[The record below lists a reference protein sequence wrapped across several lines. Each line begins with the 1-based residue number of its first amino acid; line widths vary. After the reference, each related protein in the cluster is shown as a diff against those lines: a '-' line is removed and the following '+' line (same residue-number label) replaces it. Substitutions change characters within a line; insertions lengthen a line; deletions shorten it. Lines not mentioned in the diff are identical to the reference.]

1 MTATGNRPAVQP
13 PPNMIGVQVVARQN
27 VAADAVSLFLALPRT
42 QRPPSGYFPGQF
54 VTLAIPTPTETLY
67 RSYSLC
73 GYGSANEPWEITIKR
88 VHKGQ
93 ISNYLL
99 DKVPVGSLL
108 YVSMP
113 RGTFTLPVPLRRD
126 VPIIFVAAGSGITPI
141 RGMLRA
147 LARVPATHRPQVQLH
162 YASHSPDTLLYR
174 QEFVQMDPQMTW
186 LHQYHYLSTMG
197 KSLTAA
203 DVASY
208 AGPMMRRAHWYI
220 CGPDALRRDMQ
231 AMLTSYQVPLA
242 LQHVEVFATQR
253 KSATGFFTLGGGRG
267 QPVAQMTIQTT
278 QAALDVRTN
287 ETVLDALERHGY
299 QPDFSC
305 RAGTCGT
312 CKLRLLA
319 GRVEQSHAVALTHAE
334 RSSGY
339 ILSCVAK
346 PLSDITLLS
355 GGRAPTG
362 RRAAV
367 QTMRGAQRTL
377 VRTACTA
384 AVGLMLF
391 GTWQLTDRRPAS
403 WGATAAAAP
412 TQPVYAPPTNTPNP
426 TDTPFPTAT
435 PVFGNGGNPT
445 ATPVFGNGGNPTAT
459 PVAQPTDTP
468 FPTATPQPPPTPT
481 VVTSPS
487 QGSGFP

>member
-1 MTATGNRPAVQP
+1 MTATGQNPMVQP
-13 PPNMIGVQVVARQN
+13 PPNMIAVQVVARQH

-42 QRPPSGYFPGQF
+42 QRPPAGYYPGQF
-54 VTLAIPTPTETLY
+54 VSLAIPTPTETLY

-73 GYGSANEPWEITIKR
+73 GYGSANDPWEITIKR
-88 VHKGQ
+88 VHKGR
-93 ISNYLL
+93 ISNYLM
-99 DKVPVGSLL
+99 DQVPVGSLL

-113 RGTFTLPVPLRRD
+113 RGTFTLPAPLRRD

-162 YASHSPDTLLYR
+162 YASHSPETLLYR
-174 QEFVQMDPQMTW
+174 QEFAQMDPQMTW
-186 LHQYHYLSTMG
+186 LRQYHYLSSLG

-203 DVASY
+203 DVAAY
-208 AGPMMRRAHWYI
+208 AGPSLRRAHWYI

-231 AMLTSYQVPLA
+231 TMLTSNQVPIA
-242 LQHVEVFATQR
+242 QQHVEVFATQR
-253 KSATGFFTLGGGRG
+253 KSATGIFSLGAGRG
-267 QPVAQMTIQTT
+267 RPVAQMTIQAT
-278 QAALDVRTN
+278 QAALDVRAG

-305 RAGTCGT
+305 RTGTCGT

-319 GRVEQSHAVALTHAE
+319 GRVDQSHAVALTHAE

-346 PLSDITLLS
+346 PLSDITLLN
-355 GGRAPTG
+355 GGRVPTG
-362 RRAAV
+362 RRGAI
-367 QTMRGAQRTL
+367 QTVRGAQRAM

-391 GTWQLTDRRPAS
+391 GTWQLTDHRPAS

-412 TQPVYAPPTNTPNP
+412 TATQPIYAPPTNTPNP
-426 TDTPFPTAT
+426 TDTPSPTDTPFPTAT
-435 PVFGNGGNPT
+435 PVFGDGGG
-445 ATPVFGNGGNPTAT
+445 A
-459 PVAQPTDTP
+459 
-468 FPTATPQPPPTPT
+468 PTATPQPPPTPT

-487 QGSGFP
+487 QGGGFP